1 MLKRSFLGL
10 MTSAFLFTPAF
21 AQDAD
26 IIDTASQADGFSTLL
41 TAIDAAGLTET
52 LKGEGP
58 FTVFAPTNE
67 AFEAMDQDVLADL
80 LKPENSAALA
90 AVLTFHVV
98 PGTVMYDDM
107 NDGDTLTTVAD
118 LPLTITGSG
127 DAKQVDEVSIVGS
140 DIPASNGVIHVVDQV
155 IVPK

>member
-1 MLKRSFLGL
+1 
-10 MTSAFLFTPAF
+10 MTSAILSTPAF

-26 IIDTASQADGFSTLL
+26 IIDTASQADGFSTLV

-107 NDGDTLTTVAD
+107 NDGDTLTTVGD

-127 DAKQVDEVSIVGS
+127 DAKLVDEVSIVGS